1 MQSDLETN
9 YEVARQQTHR
19 NKYYSLFARTLHK
32 LNWHYFPLFPGAWA
46 LDSPALNPTRPPH
59 HLRVVL
65 CLADLYPRT
74 ISHGVH
80 LNPTN
85 LYLTILC
92 VWMCSQSKC
101 TKAFSEMGT
110 DQEEEAGISRLREA
124 ERLDRLQAELEGVV
138 AKDSKYWLQN
148 DAKFRAVAQVSVSF
162 FPPTC
167 NYCSS
172 FPY

>member
-1 MQSDLETN
+1 
-9 YEVARQQTHR
+9 
-19 NKYYSLFARTLHK
+19 
-32 LNWHYFPLFPGAWA
+32 
-46 LDSPALNPTRPPH
+46 
-59 HLRVVL
+59 
-65 CLADLYPRT
+65 
-74 ISHGVH
+74 
-80 LNPTN
+80 
-85 LYLTILC
+85 
-92 VWMCSQSKC
+92 
-101 TKAFSEMGT
+101 MGT

-172 FPY
+172 FSLIGGFV